1 MDEDGAIDHV
11 DATPGDT
18 LTAAAVDD
26 SLTTA
31 ADDTTTPAA
40 EATVDGTP
48 PQDEQIEQ
56 DATQA
61 DAQDSTAQMP
71 VPNRNIRDLFI
82 PPRNIAAIRQRLFD
96 VAEKIELR
104 KEEFDL
110 YWPYVDNVWVRQH
123 RAGSDKTGLYKT
135 DYYAC
140 RLQRPTYTPKAVDKP
155 RADGTPTR
163 KKQIREGGKCHMKLK
178 VVRYEGG
185 YHSVTINQLGD
196 KTQHLHDLD
205 HMDKIKRTTVLME
218 IARSEVMRGYMPAS
232 VYTVMSEDEPR
243 LAASG
248 GRHLNRNDVRNASQ
262 VWRQQHKD
270 PLRVHEG
277 YKYDHGNGIV
287 RENGALPLVQR
298 VINAEV
304 VDPTLAYYAGLP
316 PNTLRFPEE
325 LRPFLEPYLPRHDMA
340 FTEDGLPHVT
350 LTYATSLDSSLSLA
364 PGIQTVLSGPHS
376 KAMTHYL
383 RSKHDAIIVGVRTAL
398 ADNPA
403 LNCRVEGVGGYGG
416 LGWEGQPRP
425 VIIDPGAR
433 WLLTPQTR
441 VIRTVSEGKGKGPWI
456 IIAPGFA
463 MDPNRI
469 EMLKYY
475 GGKYLGLTDFDK
487 RWRLRW
493 EAILRALAAEGIRSV
508 MIEGGGMVINELL
521 RPEHS
526 NLVSSVVVTVAPT
539 YLGQGGV
546 TVSPPPKVDAARRPQ
561 PAMRFK
567 DVRWQS
573 FGEDAVMCGRIP
585 QVEMPPGATAPQSTS
600 PATMAPPLR
609 PVSFFNSSVDA
620 QNGFQSRVPPSS

>member
-1 MDEDGAIDHV
+1 MSENGRAE
-11 DATPGDT
+11 T
-18 LTAAAVDD
+18 
-26 SLTTA
+26 
-31 ADDTTTPAA
+31 ADDTAA
-40 EATVDGTP
+40 EATIVDTPAHGSP
-48 PQDEQIEQ
+48 PQDEQVDHGEGNEVDPQ
-56 DATQA
+56 ESTTQFPIPSRTI
-61 DAQDSTAQMP
+61 Q
-71 VPNRNIRDLFI
+71 DLFN
-82 PPRNIAAIRQRLFD
+82 PPRNIADIRQRLFD

-123 RAGSDKTGLYKT
+123 RAGADKTGLYKT

-140 RLQRPTYTPKAVDKP
+140 RLQRPTYTPKPVDKP
-155 RADGTPTR
+155 RPEGTPTR

-178 VVRYEGG
+178 VVRYGGG
-185 YHSVTINQLGD
+185 YQSVTINQLGD

-205 HMDKIKRTTVLME
+205 QMDKIKRTTVLME
-218 IARSEVMRGYMPAS
+218 IARSEVMNGYMPAS
-232 VYTVMSEDEPR
+232 VYTVMSEDEAT

-262 VWRQQHKD
+262 AWRQQHKQE
-270 PLRVHEG
+270 LRVHDG

-287 RENGALPLVQR
+287 REAGAMPLVQR
-298 VINAEV
+298 IVNSEV
-304 VDPTLAYYAGLP
+304 VDPTLAYYAELP

-325 LRPFLEPYLPRHDMA
+325 HRPFLDPYLPTKDA
-340 FTEDGLPHVT
+340 TISGDGLPHVT
-350 LTYATSLDSSLSLA
+350 LTYATSMDSSLSLA
-364 PGIQTVLSGPHS
+364 PGIQTILSGPHS

-383 RSKHDAIIVGVRTAL
+383 RSKHDAILIGVRTAL
-398 ADNPA
+398 ADDPA
-403 LNCRVEGVGGYGG
+403 LNCRLEGVGGYGG

-425 VIIDPGAR
+425 VVIDPAAR
-433 WLLTPQTR
+433 WLLTPQSR
-441 VIRTVSEGKGKGPWI
+441 VIRTVTEGKGKGPWV

-508 MIEGGGMVINELL
+508 MVEGGGMVINELL

-546 TVSPPPKVDAARRPQ
+546 AISPAPSLNAQGRPQ
-561 PAMRFK
+561 PALRFK
-567 DVRWQS
+567 DVRWQT

-585 QVEMPPGATAPQSTS
+585 HVEMPVAPAQSTAPVSMALPPPPPQS
-600 PATMAPPLR
+600 R
-609 PVSFFNSSVDA
+609 PISFFNSSVDA
-620 QNGFQSRVPPSS
+620 QNGFQARVPPSS

>member
-1 MDEDGAIDHV
+1 MSENGPTDTVDTVDTV
-11 DATPGDT
+11 DAS
-18 LTAAAVDD
+18 AVD
-26 SLTTA
+26 
-31 ADDTTTPAA
+31 PAA
-40 EATVDGTP
+40 TDRSP
-48 PQDEQIEQ
+48 PQDEHVNQ
-56 DATQA
+56 DEA
-61 DAQDSTAQMP
+61 DQVDPQDTTIQSP
-71 VPNRNIRDLFI
+71 VPSRTIKDLFN

-96 VAEKIELR
+96 VADKIELR
-104 KEEFDL
+104 PDEFEL

-123 RAGSDKTGLYKT
+123 RAGTDKTGLYKT

-155 RADGTPTR
+155 RPEGTPTR

-178 VVRYEGG
+178 VIRYEGG
-185 YHSVTINQLGD
+185 FQSVTINQLGD

-205 HMDKIKRTTVLME
+205 QMDKIKRTTVLMD
-218 IARSEVMRGYMPAS
+218 IARSEVMNGYMPAS
-232 VYTVMSEDEPR
+232 VYTVMSEDEAR

-262 VWRQQHKD
+262 VWRQQHKQE
-270 PLRVHEG
+270 LRVHEG

-287 RENGALPLVQR
+287 RQDGAMALAQR
-298 VINAEV
+298 IANSEV
-304 VDPTLAYYAGLP
+304 VDPTLAYYAALP

-325 LRPFLEPYLPRHDMA
+325 HRRFLDPYLPGNDA
-340 FTEDGLPHVT
+340 TFSEDGLPHVT
-350 LTYATSLDSSLSLA
+350 LTYATSMDSSLSLA
-364 PGIQTVLSGPHS
+364 PGIQTILSGPHS

-383 RSKHDAIIVGVRTAL
+383 RSKHDAILVGVRTAL
-398 ADNPA
+398 ADDPA
-403 LNCRVEGVGGYGG
+403 LNCRLEGVGGYGG

-425 VIIDPGAR
+425 VVIDPGAR

-441 VIRTVSEGKGKGPWI
+441 VIRTVSEAKGKAPWI

-508 MIEGGGMVINELL
+508 MIEGGGMVVNELL

-526 NLVSSVVVTVAPT
+526 NLVTSVVVTVAPT

-546 TVSPPPKVDAARRPQ
+546 TISPAPCLSTDGRPQ
-561 PAMRFK
+561 PALRFK

-585 QVEMPPGATAPQSTS
+585 HVEVPIAAPQSTA
-600 PATMAPPLR
+600 PIAVAPPLPTVR
-609 PVSFFNSSVDA
+609 PMSFFNSSVDA
-620 QNGFQSRVPPSS
+620 QNGFQPRVPTSS

>member
-1 MDEDGAIDHV
+1 MSETGRVDNVVATAGDPTTTATGDNTITSADNTPMNGSLPRDERDEHV
-11 DATPGDT
+11 EHDEATQPDAQE
-18 LTAAAVDD
+18 TAAHI
-26 SLTTA
+26 
-31 ADDTTTPAA
+31 
-40 EATVDGTP
+40 TVPT
-48 PQDEQIEQ
+48 
-56 DATQA
+56 
-61 DAQDSTAQMP
+61 
-71 VPNRNIRDLFI
+71 RNIKDLFN
-82 PPRNIAAIRQRLFD
+82 PPRNIAKIRQRLFD
-96 VAEKIELR
+96 VAEKLELR
-104 KEEFDL
+104 KDEFDL

-155 RADGTPTR
+155 RPDGTPTR

-178 VVRYEGG
+178 VVRYQGG
-185 YHSVTINQLGD
+185 YQSVTINQLGD
-196 KTQHLHDLD
+196 RTQHLHDLD
-205 HMDKIKRTTVLME
+205 QMDKIKRTTVLME
-218 IARSEVMRGYMPAS
+218 IARSEVMNGYMPAS
-232 VYTVMSEDEPR
+232 VYTVMSEDEHR

-270 PLRVHEG
+270 PLRVHDG

-287 RENGALPLVQR
+287 RQDGAIPLVQR
-298 VINAEV
+298 VVNAEF
-304 VDPTLAYYAGLP
+304 VDPTLTYYAELP

-325 LRPFLEPYLPRHDMA
+325 HRSFLDPYLPPLNPT
-340 FTEDGLPHVT
+340 FSEDGLPHVT
-350 LTYATSLDSSLSLA
+350 LTYATSMDSSLSLA

-383 RSKHDAIIVGVRTAL
+383 RSKHDAILVGVRTAL
-398 ADNPA
+398 ADDPA
-403 LNCRVEGVGGYGG
+403 LNCRLEGVGGYGG

-425 VIIDPGAR
+425 VVIDPGAR

-475 GGKYLGLTDFDK
+475 GGKYLGLTDFDN

-493 EAILRALAAEGIRSV
+493 EAILRALAAEGIKSV

-521 RPEHS
+521 RPENS
-526 NLVSSVVVTVAPT
+526 NLVSSVIVTVAPT

-546 TVSPPPKVDAARRPQ
+546 TISPAPRLDADRQPQ
-561 PAMRFK
+561 PALRFK

-585 QVEMPPGATAPQSTS
+585 FVTTPVAASHPAAPV
-600 PATMAPPLR
+600 MMR

-620 QNGFQSRVPPSS
+620 QNGFQPRVPPPPPPS